1 MRGKGAII
9 GAAPTD
15 ATLPD
20 PVSPSSGGGEE
31 PLRQV
36 PLERI
41 LPNAQQ
47 PRRRFDPAQTAA
59 LARSISAQGVLQPLL
74 VRPHPARGGH
84 YELVAGERRLR
95 ALRLL
100 GWATA
105 PVLVREIPDAGL
117 LEAALVENLQREQL
131 TPIEEAGAY
140 RELLDRHGY
149 TQETLAERLGRDR
162 STISNM
168 MRLLA
173 LPPSVRDDL
182 EAGRM
187 TIGHARALLAVGDA
201 RLQQALRRIILGRGL
216 SVRETE
222 ALVGR
227 EKLRVAAG
235 KGRPADKSRAGGASV
250 PAPPLLHPRWRELQD
265 RLERR
270 FGTRVAIE
278 AEPGAGGTIRI
289 EYADGDE
296 FNRIY
301 DLLLGR

>member
-1 MRGKGAII
+1 MRGKGAIS
-9 GAAPTD
+9 GASPAADAPG
-15 ATLPD
+15 AMPAA
-20 PVSPSSGGGEE
+20 GGGSEE
-31 PLRQV
+31 PVRQV

-41 LPNAQQ
+41 VPNAQQ
-47 PRRRFDPAQTAA
+47 PRRRFDPAQIAA
-59 LARSISAQGVLQPLL
+59 LARSIGAQGVLQPLL
-74 VRPHPARGGH
+74 ARPYPARSGY

-100 GWATA
+100 GWAEA
-105 PVLVREIPDAGL
+105 PVLVRQIPDTGL

-140 RELLDRHGY
+140 RDLLSRHGY

-162 STISNM
+162 STIANM

-173 LPPSVRDDL
+173 LPPSIREDL
-182 EAGRM
+182 DAGRL
-187 TIGHARALLAVGDA
+187 TIGHARALLAVSDP
-201 RLQQALRRIILGRGL
+201 RRQQALRRIVLGRGL

-227 EKLRVAAG
+227 EKLRAVAG
-235 KGRPADKSRAGGASV
+235 KDRNPGRAGVGGRSV

-270 FGTRVAIE
+270 FGTRIAIE